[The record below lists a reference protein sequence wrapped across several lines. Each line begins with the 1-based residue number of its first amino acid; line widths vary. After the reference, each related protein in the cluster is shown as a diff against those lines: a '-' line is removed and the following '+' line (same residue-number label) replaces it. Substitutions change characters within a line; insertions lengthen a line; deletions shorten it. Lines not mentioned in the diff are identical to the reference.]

1 MQASEIY
8 RQLRPFALLAHEKL
22 LSPSY
27 RALHITPTAV
37 RGHSPFGVMEVE
49 VNLGI
54 GAAAYVDMARFL
66 QVLSTAPA
74 GDFQLLL
81 EDNKLAWFCEDPGET
96 KRYEMTGSF
105 SIITN
110 DIAIPA
116 LPWDD
121 HGKLIPVGES
131 FGRGLQLAALGC
143 GSQAYISVGLYG
155 VAIENEPDGLYAYA
169 SDNQAIASCR
179 LTDRNDA
186 FADKITLAPDALT
199 LLAEVCKGEAAVSIT
214 ENSIYCQTPTTKLV
228 VRRKADLKSDL
239 RAIAAALRGQ
249 SRSLPID
256 RDSLAAFVRR
266 VDALAE
272 DKSKA
277 RMSMSVEEGATRL
290 YYEDSI
296 SFSAEYYLVQSE
308 EPFDVSPIQ
317 LEPRRIF
324 RALGAADRVVFDYI
338 ERHALVFRGPNEFL
352 FGVHGK
358 AV

>member
-8 RQLRPFALLAHEKL
+8 QQLRPFTLLAHEKL

-27 RALHITPTAV
+27 KALHITPTSV
-37 RGHSPFGVMEVE
+37 RGHSPFGIMEVE
-49 VNLGI
+49 VALGI
-54 GAAAYVDMARFL
+54 DAEAYVDTARFL

-74 GDFQLLL
+74 GDFRLLV
-81 EDNKLAWFCEDPGET
+81 EDNKLSWLCEDPSEA

-105 SIITN
+105 SLIAGDIT
-110 DIAIPA
+110 IPP
-116 LPWDD
+116 LPWD
-121 HGKLIPVGES
+121 GRGTMVPVTEG

-169 SDNQAIASCR
+169 SDNNAIASCR
-179 LTDRNDA
+179 LGDRNDA
-186 FADKITLAPDALT
+186 FADKITLAPDALA
-199 LLAEVCKGEAAVSIT
+199 LLAEVSRGDTAVSLT
-214 ENSIYCQTPTTKLV
+214 GDSIYCQTPTTKLMI
-228 VRRKADLKSDL
+228 RRKADLKSDL
-239 RAIAAALRGQ
+239 RAIAGALRGQ
-249 SRSLPID
+249 QRSLPID
-256 RDSLAAFVRR
+256 RESLAAFVRR

-277 RMSMSVEEGATRL
+277 RMSMSVEEGATKL
-290 YYEDSI
+290 FYEDSI

-308 EPFDVSPIQ
+308 EPFDINPIQ

-324 RALGAADRVVFDYI
+324 RALGAADRVVFDYVD
-338 ERHALVFRGPNEFL
+338 RHALVFRGPNEFL